1 MGPLGI
7 KHKNTRDSKW
17 KNILKSRHF
26 RSFFFITF
34 LFTTIIFIIGGVV
47 ITLQNRMKL
56 HENLEMKANYV
67 ALSVQDNLSNMK
79 NSAVFMGNLAS
90 IERVL
95 EAKSPTLDQLVR
107 MTNDVTPY
115 STLYHYES
123 ICLFFNRSQRIF
135 DSSGGMYDYDD
146 FYDKELI
153 ETLENMKGEEMWLIN
168 VPYKRYYSPDPAVA
182 VITYARRL
190 PLYKSQ
196 GRGYVT
202 VSYSLGRLQKAAAEA
217 AGYTPY
223 TATVCFQDHLLWSSS
238 DTVMKNWDNGLTAA
252 GNEGLLLP
260 GTTAFSSFSTI
271 GARCSFHASKL
282 ELLTAVSATLL
293 QWFLIYLAAA
303 AADFAAS
310 MVYGMIM
317 LRPVDAIMKKI
328 GINPYTEIP
337 GVREDEFSLISTALD
352 NLNAQL
358 SDIGTV
364 MHENQQLV
372 RERLLSGILYNYV
385 DITSLPPEYEE
396 HGLLFPFPYY
406 AVILISLPSLDQM
419 EDYTRREQLKLVIR
433 TNTTNAFSA
442 LGTAY
447 SLYIDNKSI
456 CIILNTGLSD
466 TLSKELSRLCTALKK
481 RMKQTLS
488 VYPLFSIG
496 ICSETE
502 PAPWQVWQ
510 LARHN
515 FIFTAAD
522 ADDFVLFSYQNEFT
536 SSIDQDIVSH
546 ITQAII
552 DKNGTG
558 LKEHTDAFRN
568 RYLENGD
575 EEEVKRLALITVC
588 TIYASLLEMN
598 GDIPDIQ
605 MNASVRKLENAST
618 IDEINKH
625 FCSCLFGM
633 LDAKNKIS
641 TESYGYIQ
649 KAVQY
654 IEQNYSQPITI
665 PQIAGFV
672 GVSSIY
678 LTKLFKLSTG
688 KTLSEYLNYHR
699 TQKSLDLLTHTE
711 ETINWI
717 SEAVGYSD
725 VRSYIRFFKKFYYM
739 TPSEYRKE
747 H

>member
-1 MGPLGI
+1 MGI

-238 DTVMKNWDNGLTAA
+238 DTVMKTWDNGLTAA

>member
-1 MGPLGI
+1 MGI
-7 KHKNTRDSKW
+7 KHKNTRDSIW

-238 DTVMKNWDNGLTAA
+238 DAVMKNWANGLTASE
-252 GNEGLLLP
+252 NEGLLLP

-618 IDEINKH
+618 VDEINKH

-654 IEQNYSQPITI
+654 IELNYSQPITI

-711 ETINWI
+711 ETISWI

>member
-1 MGPLGI
+1 MGI

-67 ALSVQDNLSNMK
+67 VLSVQDNLSNMK

-238 DTVMKNWDNGLTAA
+238 DTVMKTWDNGLTAA
-252 GNEGLLLP
+252 ENEGLLLP

>member
-1 MGPLGI
+1 MGI

-238 DTVMKNWDNGLTAA
+238 DTVMNNWDNGLTASE
-252 GNEGLLLP
+252 NEGLLLP

-618 IDEINKH
+618 VDEINKH

>member
-1 MGPLGI
+1 MGI

-238 DTVMKNWDNGLTAA
+238 DTVMKTWDNGLTASE
-252 GNEGLLLP
+252 NEGLLLP

-546 ITQAII
+546 IMQAII

-618 IDEINKH
+618 VDEINKH

>member
-1 MGPLGI
+1 MGI

-238 DTVMKNWDNGLTAA
+238 DTVMKTWDNGLTVSE
-252 GNEGLLLP
+252 NEGLLLP

-711 ETINWI
+711 ETISWI

>member
-1 MGPLGI
+1 MGI

-238 DTVMKNWDNGLTAA
+238 DTVMKTWDNGLTAA

-515 FIFTAAD
+515 FIFTVAD

>member
-1 MGPLGI
+1 MGI

-47 ITLQNRMKL
+47 ITLHNRMKL

-238 DTVMKNWDNGLTAA
+238 DAVMKNWANGLTASE
-252 GNEGLLLP
+252 NEGLLLP

-618 IDEINKH
+618 VDEINKH

-654 IEQNYSQPITI
+654 IELNYSQPITI

-711 ETINWI
+711 ETISWI

>member
-182 VITYARRL
+182 VSTYARRL

-238 DTVMKNWDNGLTAA
+238 DTVMKTWDNGLTAA
-252 GNEGLLLP
+252 ENEGLLLP

>member
-238 DTVMKNWDNGLTAA
+238 DTVMKTWDNGLTVSE
-252 GNEGLLLP
+252 NEGLLLP

-618 IDEINKH
+618 VDEINKH

-654 IEQNYSQPITI
+654 IELNYSQPITI

>member
-1 MGPLGI
+1 MGI

-238 DTVMKNWDNGLTAA
+238 DAVMKNWANGLTASE
-252 GNEGLLLP
+252 NEGLLLP

-618 IDEINKH
+618 VDEINKH

-654 IEQNYSQPITI
+654 IELNYSQPITI

-699 TQKSLDLLTHTE
+699 TQKSLDLLTNTE

>member
-1 MGPLGI
+1 MGI

-238 DTVMKNWDNGLTAA
+238 DTVMNNWDNGLTASE
-252 GNEGLLLP
+252 NEGLLLP

-618 IDEINKH
+618 VDEINKH

-711 ETINWI
+711 ETISWI

>member
-238 DTVMKNWDNGLTAA
+238 DTVMKTWDNGLTVSE
-252 GNEGLLLP
+252 NEGLLLP

-546 ITQAII
+546 ISQAII

>member
-238 DTVMKNWDNGLTAA
+238 DAVMKNWANGLTASE
-252 GNEGLLLP
+252 NEGLLLP

-372 RERLLSGILYNYV
+372 RERLLSDILYNYV

-488 VYPLFSIG
+488 VYPLFSID

-618 IDEINKH
+618 VDEINKH

-654 IEQNYSQPITI
+654 IELNYSQPITI

-711 ETINWI
+711 ETISWI

>member
-34 LFTTIIFIIGGVV
+34 LFTAIIFIIGGVV

-238 DTVMKNWDNGLTAA
+238 DTVMKTWDNGLTAA
-252 GNEGLLLP
+252 ENEGLLLP

>member
-1 MGPLGI
+1 MGI

-238 DTVMKNWDNGLTAA
+238 DAVMKNWANGLTASE
-252 GNEGLLLP
+252 NEGLLLP

-588 TIYASLLEMN
+588 TIYTSLLEMN

-618 IDEINKH
+618 VDEINKH

-654 IEQNYSQPITI
+654 IELNYSQPITI

-711 ETINWI
+711 ETISWI

>member
-1 MGPLGI
+1 MGI

-238 DTVMKNWDNGLTAA
+238 DAVMKNWANGLTASE
-252 GNEGLLLP
+252 NEGLLLP

-618 IDEINKH
+618 VDEINKH

-654 IEQNYSQPITI
+654 IELNYSQPITI

-711 ETINWI
+711 EKLYT
-717 SEAVGYSD
+717 VL
-725 VRSYIRFFKKFYYM
+725 
-739 TPSEYRKE
+739 
-747 H
+747 

>member
-1 MGPLGI
+1 MGI

-26 RSFFFITF
+26 RSFFYITF
-34 LFTTIIFIIGGVV
+34 LFTTVIFIIGGMV

-79 NSAVFMGNLAS
+79 SSAVFMGNLAS

-95 EAKSPTLDQLVR
+95 ESKAPTLDQLLR

-123 ICLFFNRSQRIF
+123 ICLFFNRSQRVF
-135 DSSGGMYDYDD
+135 DSSGGMYDYSD
-146 FYDKELI
+146 FYNRELI
-153 ETLENMKGEEMWLIN
+153 DTLENMKGEEMWLIN
-168 VPYKRYYSPDPAVA
+168 VPYKRYYAPTPAVT

-202 VSYSLGRLQKAAAEA
+202 VSYSLDRLQKAAAEA
-217 AGYTPY
+217 AGHNPY
-223 TATVCFQDHLLWSSS
+223 TATVSFQDHLLWSSS
-238 DTVMKNWDNGLTAA
+238 NAIMKNWDNGLSVSE
-252 GNEGLLLP
+252 NEELLLP
-260 GTTAFSSFSTI
+260 GTSTFSSFSTI
-271 GARCSFHASKL
+271 GARCSFYASRMDL
-282 ELLTAVSATLL
+282 FTAVSATLL
-293 QWFLIYLAAA
+293 QWFIIYLAVA

-310 MVYGMIM
+310 MIYGMIM

-396 HGLLFPFPYY
+396 HGLVFPYPFY
-406 AVILISLPSLDQM
+406 AVILIFLPSLDEM

-466 TLSKELSRLCTALKK
+466 ALGKELSKLCTALKK
-481 RMKQTLS
+481 RMKQSLS

-510 LARHN
+510 LARRN

-522 ADDFVLFSYQNEFT
+522 ADDFVLLSYQNEFT
-536 SSIDQDIVSH
+536 SSIDQDMLSR

-552 DKNGTG
+552 NKDGAG
-558 LKEHTDAFRN
+558 LKEQTDAFRD
-568 RYLENGD
+568 RYLESED
-575 EEEVKRLALITVC
+575 QEEVRRMALITVS
-588 TIYASLLEMN
+588 TIYASLLEIN

-605 MNASVRKLENAST
+605 INASVRKLENASS
-618 IDEINKH
+618 IEEINKY
-625 FCSCLFGM
+625 FYNCLFGM

-649 KAVQY
+649 KAIQY

-688 KTLSEYLNYHR
+688 KTLSEYLNYYR
-699 TQKSLDLLTHTE
+699 TQKSLDLLMNTE
-711 ETINWI
+711 ETIGWI

-739 TPSEYRKE
+739 TPSEYRKDR
-747 H
+747 

>member
-1 MGPLGI
+1 MGI

-238 DTVMKNWDNGLTAA
+238 DTVMKTWDNGLTAA
-252 GNEGLLLP
+252 ENEGLLLP

-496 ICSETE
+496 IGSETE

-618 IDEINKH
+618 VDEINKH

-699 TQKSLDLLTHTE
+699 TQKSLDLLTNTE

>member
-1 MGPLGI
+1 MGI

-238 DTVMKNWDNGLTAA
+238 DTVMKTWDNGLTAA
-252 GNEGLLLP
+252 ENEGLLLP

>member
-1 MGPLGI
+1 MGI

-238 DTVMKNWDNGLTAA
+238 DAVMKNWANGLTASE
-252 GNEGLLLP
+252 NEGLLLP

-618 IDEINKH
+618 VDEINKH

-633 LDAKNKIS
+633 LDEKNKIS

-654 IEQNYSQPITI
+654 IELNYSQPITI

-711 ETINWI
+711 ETISWI

>member
-1 MGPLGI
+1 MGI

-546 ITQAII
+546 ISQAII

-618 IDEINKH
+618 VDEINKH

>member
-238 DTVMKNWDNGLTAA
+238 DAVMKNWANGLTASE
-252 GNEGLLLP
+252 NEGLLLP

-618 IDEINKH
+618 VDEINKH

-711 ETINWI
+711 ETISWI

>member
-1 MGPLGI
+1 MGI
-7 KHKNTRDSKW
+7 KHKNTRVSKW

-238 DTVMKNWDNGLTAA
+238 DAVMKNWANGLTASE
-252 GNEGLLLP
+252 NEGLLLP

-372 RERLLSGILYNYV
+372 RERLLSGILYNSV

-618 IDEINKH
+618 VDEINKH

-654 IEQNYSQPITI
+654 IELNYSQPITI

-711 ETINWI
+711 ETISWI

>member
-47 ITLQNRMKL
+47 ITLQNRMKM

-238 DTVMKNWDNGLTAA
+238 DTVMKTWDNGLTAA

-293 QWFLIYLAAA
+293 QWFLIYLAVA

-618 IDEINKH
+618 VDEINKH

>member
-1 MGPLGI
+1 MGI

-238 DTVMKNWDNGLTAA
+238 DTVMKTWDNGLTAA
-252 GNEGLLLP
+252 ENEGLLLP

-618 IDEINKH
+618 VDEINKH

>member
-1 MGPLGI
+1 MGI

-238 DTVMKNWDNGLTAA
+238 DTVMKTWDNGLTAA

-618 IDEINKH
+618 VDEINKH

-633 LDAKNKIS
+633 LDTKNKIS

-654 IEQNYSQPITI
+654 IELNYSQPITI

>member
-1 MGPLGI
+1 MGI

-238 DTVMKNWDNGLTAA
+238 DTVMKTWDNGLTAA

-618 IDEINKH
+618 VDEINKH

>member
-238 DTVMKNWDNGLTAA
+238 DTVMKTWDNGLTVSE
-252 GNEGLLLP
+252 NEGLLLP

>member
-1 MGPLGI
+1 MGI

-238 DTVMKNWDNGLTAA
+238 DAVMKNWANGLTASE
-252 GNEGLLLP
+252 NEGLLLP

-588 TIYASLLEMN
+588 TIYATLLEMN

-618 IDEINKH
+618 VDEINKQ

-654 IEQNYSQPITI
+654 IELNYSQPITI

-711 ETINWI
+711 ETISWI

>member
-1 MGPLGI
+1 MGI

-238 DTVMKNWDNGLTAA
+238 DAVMKNWANGLTASE
-252 GNEGLLLP
+252 NEGLLLP

-481 RMKQTLS
+481 WMKQTLS

-618 IDEINKH
+618 VDEINKH

-654 IEQNYSQPITI
+654 IELNYSQPITI

-711 ETINWI
+711 ETISWI

>member
-1 MGPLGI
+1 MGI

-238 DTVMKNWDNGLTAA
+238 DAVMKNWANGLTASE
-252 GNEGLLLP
+252 NEGLLLP

-618 IDEINKH
+618 VDEINKH

-654 IEQNYSQPITI
+654 IELNYSQPITI

>member
-1 MGPLGI
+1 MGI

-238 DTVMKNWDNGLTAA
+238 DTVMKNWDNGLTASE
-252 GNEGLLLP
+252 NEGLLLP

-618 IDEINKH
+618 IDEINRH

-699 TQKSLDLLTHTE
+699 TQKSLDLLTNTE

>member
-1 MGPLGI
+1 MGI

-238 DTVMKNWDNGLTAA
+238 DTVMKNWDNGLTASE
-252 GNEGLLLP
+252 NEGLLLP

-588 TIYASLLEMN
+588 TIYASLLKMN

>member
-1 MGPLGI
+1 MGI

-238 DTVMKNWDNGLTAA
+238 DTVMKNWDNGLTASE
-252 GNEGLLLP
+252 NEGLLLP

-618 IDEINKH
+618 VDEINKH

-699 TQKSLDLLTHTE
+699 TQKSLDLLTNTE

>member
-1 MGPLGI
+1 MGI

-238 DTVMKNWDNGLTAA
+238 DTVMKTWDNGLTVSE
-252 GNEGLLLP
+252 NEGLLLP

-317 LRPVDAIMKKI
+317 LRPVDAIMKI

>member
-1 MGPLGI
+1 MGI

-238 DTVMKNWDNGLTAA
+238 DAVMKNWANGLTASE
-252 GNEGLLLP
+252 NEGLLLP

-396 HGLLFPFPYY
+396 HGLLFPFPFY

-618 IDEINKH
+618 VDEINKH

-633 LDAKNKIS
+633 LDEKNKIS

-654 IEQNYSQPITI
+654 IELNYSQPITI

-711 ETINWI
+711 ETISWI